1 MSTRATENE
10 LGSLHEELARILK
23 KEIQKE
29 VVDKDGNVVRPAAI
43 LNVARQFLKDNNITA
58 TVDTKPMRELVDAL
72 PSFDDESPVQPGM
85 PLQ

>member
-1 MSTRATENE
+1 MSRATENE

-23 KEIQKE
+23 TEIRKE

-58 TVDTKPMRELVDAL
+58 TIDNKPMRELVDSL
-72 PSFDDESPVQPGM
+72 PSFEDEDFVQKGM
-85 PLQ
+85 PLN